1 MQGKKK
7 KPFNYQLF
15 YRRTALIVYDI
26 ISVIAASYLAI
37 LIRYDFDVSTV
48 PAAFLLPIRHFL
60 PIGIVIALFVVLS
73 VPSLSQPV
81 GICRR
86 DRASKPCDGMSC
98 DECGQ
103 RRRDQPVP
111 NGGKSSSG
119 QLLFSVFLLPAD
131 LFVCQPFFLP
141 FFPQPQAQA
150 AEPQKQHFCHDH
162 RCRRGGQY
170 DHQRNRFQQLLY
182 NGDPLYYR

>member
-60 PIGIVIALFVVLS
+60 PIGIVIALFVFYLFRLYHSLWAFAGETELQNLVMACLVTS
-73 VPSLSQPV
+73 PVNGAGINLFRMEGNAVPDS
-81 GICRR
+81 
-86 DRASKPCDGMSC
+86 
-98 DECGQ
+98 
-103 RRRDQPVP
+103 
-111 NGGKSSSG
+111 
-119 QLLFSVFLLPAD
+119 
-131 LFVCQPFFLP
+131 
-141 FFPQPQAQA
+141 
-150 AEPQKQHFCHDH
+150 
-162 RCRRGGQY
+162 Y
-170 DHQRNRFQQLLY
+170 
-182 NGDPLYYR
+182 

>member
-60 PIGIVIALFVVLS
+60 PIGIVIALFVFYLFRLYHSLWAFAGETELQNLVMACLVTS
-73 VPSLSQPV
+73 AVNGAGINLFRMEGKAVPDSYYFLY
-81 GICRR
+81 
-86 DRASKPCDGMSC
+86 
-98 DECGQ
+98 
-103 RRRDQPVP
+103 
-111 NGGKSSSG
+111 
-119 QLLFSVFLLPAD
+119 FFFLLTF
-131 LFVCQPFFLP
+131 LFASRFSYRFFRSRKHKL
-141 FFPQPQAQA
+141 Q
-150 AEPQKQHFCHDH
+150 
-162 RCRRGGQY
+162 
-170 DHQRNRFQQLLY
+170 NRK
-182 NGDPLYYR
+182 NSISVTHVP

>member
-60 PIGIVIALFVVLS
+60 PIGIVIALFVFYLFRLYH
-73 VPSLSQPV
+73 SLQGSTCSEWREKQFRTA
-81 GICRR
+81 IIFCI
-86 DRASKPCDGMSC
+86 
-98 DECGQ
+98 
-103 RRRDQPVP
+103 
-111 NGGKSSSG
+111 SSS
-119 QLLFSVFLLPAD
+119 
-131 LFVCQPFFLP
+131 C
-141 FFPQPQAQA
+141 
-150 AEPQKQHFCHDH
+150 
-162 RCRRGGQY
+162 
-170 DHQRNRFQQLLY
+170 
-182 NGDPLYYR
+182 

>member
-60 PIGIVIALFVVLS
+60 PIGLVIALFVFICS
-73 VPSLSQPV
+73 VS
-81 GICRR
+81 IT
-86 DRASKPCDGMSC
+86 A
-98 DECGQ
+98 CGH
-103 RRRDQPVP
+103 
-111 NGGKSSSG
+111 
-119 QLLFSVFLLPAD
+119 L
-131 LFVCQPFFLP
+131 
-141 FFPQPQAQA
+141 QARQSF
-150 AEPQKQHFCHDH
+150 KT
-162 RCRRGGQY
+162 
-170 DHQRNRFQQLLY
+170 L
-182 NGDPLYYR
+182 

>member
-60 PIGIVIALFVVLS
+60 PIGIVIALFVFYLFRLYH
-73 VPSLSQPV
+73 SLWAFAGETELQNLVMACLVTSAV
-81 GICRR
+81 NGAGI
-86 DRASKPCDGMSC
+86 
-98 DECGQ
+98 
-103 RRRDQPVP
+103 
-111 NGGKSSSG
+111 SSSG

-170 DHQRNRFQQLLY
+170 DYQRNRFQQLLY
-182 NGDPLYYR
+182 NGDSLYYR

>member
-60 PIGIVIALFVVLS
+60 PDRKSVV
-73 VPSLSQPV
+73 
-81 GICRR
+81 
-86 DRASKPCDGMSC
+86 
-98 DECGQ
+98 
-103 RRRDQPVP
+103 
-111 NGGKSSSG
+111 
-119 QLLFSVFLLPAD
+119 
-131 LFVCQPFFLP
+131 
-141 FFPQPQAQA
+141 
-150 AEPQKQHFCHDH
+150 
-162 RCRRGGQY
+162 
-170 DHQRNRFQQLLY
+170 
-182 NGDPLYYR
+182 

>member
-60 PIGIVIALFVVLS
+60 PIGLVIALFVFYLFRLYHSLWAFAGETELQNLVL
-73 VPSLSQPV
+73 
-81 GICRR
+81 
-86 DRASKPCDGMSC
+86 A
-98 DECGQ
+98 
-103 RRRDQPVP
+103 
-111 NGGKSSSG
+111 
-119 QLLFSVFLLPAD
+119 
-131 LFVCQPFFLP
+131 
-141 FFPQPQAQA
+141 A
-150 AEPQKQHFCHDH
+150 AEKTVGKTAGKQKGQQEEEIQKIIAVRNCFSLHSEQVDPCAVDRTRHKTCCLTGYHDK
-162 RCRRGGQY
+162 
-170 DHQRNRFQQLLY
+170 
-182 NGDPLYYR
+182 

>member
-48 PAAFLLPIRHFL
+48 PAAFLLP
-60 PIGIVIALFVVLS
+60 LFAHRACYRTVRILS

-182 NGDPLYYR
+182 NGDSLYYR

>member
-60 PIGIVIALFVVLS
+60 PIGLVIALFVFYLFRLYHSLWAFAGETELQNLVMACLVTS
-73 VPSLSQPV
+73 AVNGAGINLFRMEGKAVPDSYYFLY
-81 GICRR
+81 
-86 DRASKPCDGMSC
+86 
-98 DECGQ
+98 
-103 RRRDQPVP
+103 
-111 NGGKSSSG
+111 
-119 QLLFSVFLLPAD
+119 FFFLLTF
-131 LFVCQPFFLP
+131 LFASRFPTV
-141 FFPQPQAQA
+141 FPQPQAQA

-182 NGDPLYYR
+182 NGDSLYYR

>member
-48 PAAFLLPIRHFL
+48 PAAFLLP
-60 PIGIVIALFVVLS
+60 PLFAHRDCYRTVRILS

-103 RRRDQPVP
+103 RRRD
-111 NGGKSSSG
+111 
-119 QLLFSVFLLPAD
+119 
-131 LFVCQPFFLP
+131 
-141 FFPQPQAQA
+141 
-150 AEPQKQHFCHDH
+150 
-162 RCRRGGQY
+162 
-170 DHQRNRFQQLLY
+170 
-182 NGDPLYYR
+182 